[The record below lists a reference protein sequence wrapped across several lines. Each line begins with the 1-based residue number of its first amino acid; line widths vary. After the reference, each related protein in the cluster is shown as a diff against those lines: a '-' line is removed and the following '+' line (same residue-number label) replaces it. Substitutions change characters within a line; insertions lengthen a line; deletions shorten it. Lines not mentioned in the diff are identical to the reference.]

1 VKDTEKY
8 DESVLAHIIM
18 HKCFYGVA
26 HNRNDSDTIAP
37 STQSELF
44 ALADDLLSPIFDE
57 IVVALANEDQIS
69 FDDTKIK
76 IQPLEKG
83 GSKTAWASA
92 FIGRDCVVYNFDRDH
107 AGINFKKI
115 LENRKDYLAP
125 IIGLSDA
132 LPSYESYKKDAI
144 DCHCLTHG
152 RRRFKDAFDEDEEFC
167 QKIINL
173 IEKIYKVNKS
183 AKALT
188 DLERQKLH
196 ATLSTPIM
204 NEIMDLVQ
212 DGIEERKFLP
222 NSELGKAAAYWDEH
236 FNKLT
241 TFIRISGVPLDTN
254 HVERG
259 IKAPIRIRKQ
269 APIFKTVNGAGR
281 TGRMLSL
288 VETCLHN
295 KTNARSYLIWALKGR
310 KKGQAAIE
318 LTPWMFKRH
327 LEMEQRK

>member
-1 VKDTEKY
+1 
-8 DESVLAHIIM
+8 M

-44 ALADDLLSPIFDE
+44 EQADELLSPVFE
-57 IVVALANEDQIS
+57 EVVITLANDDQIS

-92 FIGRDCVVYNFDRDH
+92 FIGRNCVVYIFGRDH

-115 LENRKDYLAP
+115 LEKRKDYLAP
-125 IIGLSDA
+125 IISLSDA
-132 LPSYESYKKDAI
+132 LPSYESYKEDTL

-152 RRRFKDAFDEDEEFC
+152 RRRFKDALDEDEEFC
-167 QKIINL
+167 QKIIAL
-173 IEKIYKVNKS
+173 IEKIYEVDKK
-183 AKALT
+183 AKTLT
-188 DLERQKLH
+188 NLERQQLH
-196 ATLSTPIM
+196 AALSAPVM

-212 DGIEERKFLP
+212 NGIEEKKFLP
-222 NSELGKAAAYWDEH
+222 NSELGKGAAYWDEH

-241 TFIRISGVPLDTN
+241 NFIRIPGVPLDTN
-254 HVERG
+254 HVERK
-259 IKAPIRIRKQ
+259 IKSPIRIRKQ
-269 APIFKTVNGAGR
+269 APIFKTLKGAGR

-288 VETCLHN
+288 VETSLFI
-295 KTNARSYLIWALKGR
+295 KIDPRSYLIWALKGR
-310 KKGQAAIE
+310 RKGQAAIE
-318 LTPWMFKRH
+318 LTPWMFKRY